1 MNALEPGTVV
11 TLRVDRDAPFG
22 YFLTNGED
30 EVLLHTNEI
39 EDGFDPEGDVT
50 VFLFQ
55 DHQGRLA
62 ASMKIPTVQID
73 SYDWATVVE
82 IKHDLGAFVDI
93 GISKDI
99 LVSKDDLHEVWDLWP
114 EPGDQLYVS
123 LRIDKNGR
131 LFGKL
136 ATEDVIRSI
145 SKPATRKDFNKN
157 ITGTV
162 YRLLM
167 VGSFMISEEGYLG
180 FIHESERTRE
190 PRVGEKVQGRIIDVK
205 DDGTVN
211 VSLLGR
217 SHEIMGDDASKIYQY
232 LESRG
237 GAMPYWDKSTP
248 DDISAR
254 FEMSKAAFKRA
265 LGKLMK
271 EGKIYQEDG
280 WTYFKKEE

>member
-1 MNALEPGTVV
+1 MNELQPGTVV

-22 YFLTNGED
+22 YFLTNGEED
-30 EVLLHTNEI
+30 VLLHSNEI
-39 EDGFDPEGDVT
+39 VDEFDPDGDVT
-50 VFLFQ
+50 VFLYQ

-62 ASMKIPTVQID
+62 ATMRIPTIQIGA
-73 SYDWATVVE
+73 YDWAEVVE
-82 IKHDLGAFVDI
+82 VKRDLGVFVDI

-114 EPGDQLYVS
+114 QPGDRLYVS

-131 LFGKL
+131 LFAKL

-145 SKPATRKDFNKN
+145 SKPATRKDFNKD

-190 PRVGEKVQGRIIDVK
+190 PRVGEKVNGRIIDVK
-205 DDGTVN
+205 
-211 VSLLGR
+211 
-217 SHEIMGDDASKIYQY
+217 
-232 LESRG
+232 
-237 GAMPYWDKSTP
+237 
-248 DDISAR
+248 
-254 FEMSKAAFKRA
+254 
-265 LGKLMK
+265 
-271 EGKIYQEDG
+271 EDG
-280 WTYFKKEE
+280 SV